1 MKFKIQY
8 KQFFINKNTFFTDL
22 NQDATARQESQ
33 SQLFHDF
40 LLRANRYNQ
49 LDVISNEKSE
59 SDFCRSERK
68 IILVEVR
75 KHIAFLKV

>member
-1 MKFKIQY
+1 M
-8 KQFFINKNTFFTDL
+8 FFLDL